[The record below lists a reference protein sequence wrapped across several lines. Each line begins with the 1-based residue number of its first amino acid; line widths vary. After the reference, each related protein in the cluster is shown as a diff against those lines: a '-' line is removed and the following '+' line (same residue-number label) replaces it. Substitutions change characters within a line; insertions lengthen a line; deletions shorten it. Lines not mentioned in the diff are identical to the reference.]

1 VVNVNIEEVGAFGVF
16 GGVIGA
22 KVVGGGCMCL
32 VMVLLVGHQVGIDAV
47 GGI

>member
-1 VVNVNIEEVGAFGVF
+1 VKVIIEEVGALGVL

-22 KVVGGGCMCL
+22 YVVGGGCMCL
-32 VMVLLVGHQVGIDAV
+32 VMVLLVGHQVGIVAV